1 MDSTATA
8 RERETWKHRL
18 VCLVVAGAWLL
29 PAAAAAQEDA
39 FTLEADKETRPSDPE
54 AVRELTE
61 VQSEAEIGIGSVSR
75 DSYRFGRYTG
85 LEEQGAFGVLDIE
98 IRRRGSY
105 DGDSARYWNFSGSN
119 LGLTSRGARFEY
131 GVQGH
136 YGMMLEYDQI
146 PTFRS
151 DTAQTIFDGA
161 GSTNLTLPTPWT
173 FGPDGADS
181 GTVAGDATDEM
192 ADLNTSLKDVNIDHE
207 RRRLGFG
214 VDKRWADTWAFKTR
228 FTHETKEGLKTVGA
242 VIGNSG
248 GNPRAVLIPEPVD
261 YVTRQLDATLSYA
274 DRKKQVEIGYSLSLF
289 NDRNE
294 SLTWQNPYSAV
305 AGWDASA
312 GYPTGQGQLH
322 LPPDNQFHQVTA
334 SGGYNLSDTTRVT
347 ADLALGRM
355 IQDQAFLPYTVN
367 PALAASALPRTSLDG
382 WIDTTLLNL
391 RIASRPAPK
400 LSMSAGYRYD
410 DRDNKT
416 PRDEYVYI
424 GGDSQTQDTSATSLR
439 RRFNEPYSYQDHQLK
454 LDAGYQLF
462 RWTDLTVGA
471 ERKETERTYSER
483 EEATEDTY
491 RVGLKG
497 DLTETVSTGIRLSRA
512 GRHGSTYRGEAPFLS
527 TYAPGYTATVPGGW
541 ENHPDMRKY
550 FLSDRQRDTVVWFAA
565 LTPGENWAVGVN
577 ATYLRDDYERSE
589 MGLTGSTMGNYTVDA
604 SYHLPSAAVTTY
616 AFYTYEHLRSDQ
628 DGLQFSGGAVKLTQ
642 ASDPARDWS
651 ATHRDRMDTIGGG
664 VAKTLIKNTLDLG
677 ADYVYAKSKSE
688 VDVTAGSSL
697 TTAPLPVSITRLN
710 SLSVY
715 GKYTLRRDMAL
726 KARYWIEKF
735 RSTDWAAD
743 NVDPNTLANVI
754 TLGEDS
760 PGYTVHVLTISFVY
774 RF

>member
-29 PAAAAAQEDA
+29 PAGAAAQEDA
-39 FTLEADKETRPSDPE
+39 FTLEADEETRPSDPE

-61 VQSEAEIGIGSVSR
+61 VGSEVEVGVGFVDE
-75 DSYRFGRYTG
+75 DSYKFGKYTG
-85 LEEQGAFGVLDIE
+85 LERQGGFAVIDLDV
-98 IRRRGSY
+98 RRRGVY
-105 DGDSARYWNFSGSN
+105 DGDSPRYWQMNGSD
-119 LGLTSRGARFEY
+119 LGLTSRSLGFEQGA
-131 GVQGH
+131 QGD
-136 YGMMLEYDQI
+136 YRVFLRYDQL

-151 DTAQTIFDGA
+151 DSAQTMFDGA
-161 GSTNLTLPTPWT
+161 GSTNLTLPAGW
-173 FGPDGADS
+173 
-181 GTVAGDATDEM
+181 VAATTTTGM
-192 ADLNTSLKDVNIDHE
+192 TQLLPSLKDVDIEHE

-214 VDKRWADTWAFKTR
+214 VDKRWADTWAFTTR

-248 GNPRAVLIPEPVD
+248 GNPRAALLPEPID
-261 YVTRQLDATLSYA
+261 YLTRELDATLSYA
-274 DRKKQVEIGYSLSLF
+274 DPRQQFQIGYSLSLF

-294 SLTWQNPYSAV
+294 SLTWENPYA
-305 AGWDASA
+305 AITDWDALA
-312 GYPTGQGQLH
+312 GYPTGRGQLH
-322 LPPDNQFHQVTA
+322 LPPDNQFHQVAA

-367 PALAASALPRTSLDG
+367 PALAASVTQPLPRASLDG

-391 RIASRPAPK
+391 RIASRPTPR
-400 LSMSAGYRYD
+400 LYWNTGYRYD

-424 GGDSQTQDTSATSLR
+424 GGDSQTQDTSATSSR
-439 RRFNEPYSYQDHQLK
+439 RRFNEPYSYQERQLK
-454 LDAGYQLF
+454 LNAGYQLF
-462 RWTDLTVGA
+462 RRTDLTAGI

-497 DLTETVSTGIRLSRA
+497 DLTEMVSTGIRLSRA
-512 GRHGSTYRGEAPFLS
+512 TRHGSTYRGEEPFLS

-541 ENHPDMRKY
+541 ENHPDLRKY
-550 FLSDRQRDTVVWFAA
+550 FLSDRQRDAIAWFAA

-577 ATYLRDDYERSE
+577 AAYLRDDYERSE
-589 MGLTGSTMGNYTVDA
+589 MGLTDGTMGNYTVDA

-616 AFYTYEHLRSDQ
+616 AFYAYEYRRSDQ
-628 DGLQFSGGAVKLTQ
+628 DGRQFSGGAVKLAQ
-642 ASDPARDWS
+642 SADPTRDWS

-664 VAKTLIKNTLDLG
+664 VTKTVIKNTLDLG
-677 ADYVYAKSKSE
+677 ADYLYAKSKGE

-697 TTAPLPVSITRLN
+697 ATAPLPASITRLN
-710 SLSVY
+710 SLSLY
-715 GKYTLRRDMAL
+715 GKYAMRRDMAL
-726 KARYWIEKF
+726 RARYWVEKF
-735 RSTDWAAD
+735 RSTDWAVD

-760 PGYTVHVLTISFVY
+760 PDYTVHVFTVSFVY